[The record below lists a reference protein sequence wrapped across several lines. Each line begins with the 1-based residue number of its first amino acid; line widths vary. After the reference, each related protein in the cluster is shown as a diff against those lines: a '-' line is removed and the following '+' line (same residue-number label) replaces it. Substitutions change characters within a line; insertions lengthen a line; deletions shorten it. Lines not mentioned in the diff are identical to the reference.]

1 MRIYG
6 INMMSSNKCVFCE
19 IIKGNIKARKI
30 HETEHSIA
38 ILDAFPLK
46 KGHSLLIS
54 KTHRPKIQD
63 LSIEENS
70 DIFGELHFLT
80 EKIEKSMDGSSSLI
94 SIHNGRYSG
103 QEIPHFHIHIIPASE
118 SNRNTSIHSLF
129 EKKIIPADELDDHRE
144 KISKSIESF

>member
-1 MRIYG
+1 
-6 INMMSSNKCVFCE
+6 MMNPNKCVFCE
-19 IIKGNIKARKI
+19 IIIGNIKARKI

-70 DIFGELHFLT
+70 DIFCTLHFLT
-80 EKIEKSMDGSSSLI
+80 EKIEKAMDSNSSLI
-94 SIHNGRYSG
+94 SIHNGKNAG

-129 EKKIIPADELDDHRE
+129 DKKNIPTDELDDHWK
-144 KISKSIESF
+144 KISKWIKSF

>member
-1 MRIYG
+1 
-6 INMMSSNKCVFCE
+6 MMNPNKCVFCE
-19 IIKGNIKARKI
+19 IIIGNIKARKI

-70 DIFGELHFLT
+70 DIFSTLHFLT
-80 EKIEKSMDGSSSLI
+80 EKIEKAMDSNSSLI
-94 SIHNGRYSG
+94 SIHNGKNAG

-129 EKKIIPADELDDHRE
+129 DKKNIPTDELDDHWK
-144 KISKSIESF
+144 KISKWIESF

>member
-1 MRIYG
+1 
-6 INMMSSNKCVFCE
+6 MMNPNKCVFCE
-19 IIKGNIKARKI
+19 IIIGNIKARKI

-70 DIFGELHFLT
+70 DIFSTLHFLT
-80 EKIEKSMDGSSSLI
+80 EKIEKAMDSNSSLI
-94 SIHNGRYSG
+94 SIHNGKNAG

-129 EKKIIPADELDDHRE
+129 DKKNIPTDELDDHWK
-144 KISKSIESF
+144 KISKWIKSF